1 METHPQLTLCQ
12 AGSKPRGKGG
22 KGGKDLS
29 KQGEMMGKKKKKK
42 NGSFKS
48 MSWVMKIQE
57 LPVLAFITKLFLEG
71 KAGIN
76 LVFEAWGGLGS
87 GCLFYLPVP
96 LCFLGKAAPGQGWNK
111 PKCLAFT
118 PGSWLPGN
126 GFVLFCGV
134 TGSRIGT
141 ARAAASLIPVRNQAQ
156 PSSSSTESSQ
166 EKPPAPR
173 ARPQWESPL

>member
-29 KQGEMMGKKKKKK
+29 KQGEMMGEKIKR

-48 MSWVMKIQE
+48 VSWVMKIQE

-118 PGSWLPGN
+118 PSSWLPGN
-126 GFVLFCGV
+126 RFVLFCGV

-173 ARPQWESPL
+173 ARPQSESPL